1 MPQTPRP
8 AGFTMVEILVVMSVI
23 AVVAAVSIPLVL
35 RAKVGAHEASA
46 ISSLRAIHDAQE
58 IFRSTCGKD
67 TMFATSLP
75 QLGAALTIT
84 KDLSLTAIV
93 IKSGYVLT
101 MTTEAVPEKVDTCT
115 SGPVGTHW
123 YASAVPQLP
132 GITGDRGFATAADQ
146 DIWQDLKGTA
156 PPEPFQANDHVSR
169 LENGR

>member
-1 MPQTPRP
+1 MAQKSRP
-8 AGFTMVEILVVMSVI
+8 AGFTMVEILVVMSVVAII
-23 AVVAAVSIPLVL
+23 AAASIPLVL

-46 ISSLRAIHDAQE
+46 IVSLRAIHDAQE
-58 IFRSTCGKD
+58 VFRSTCGKD
-67 TMFATSLP
+67 ALFATSLP

-84 KDLSLTAIV
+84 KDLSISPIV
-93 IKSGYVLT
+93 TKSGYLLT
-101 MTTEAVPEKVDTCT
+101 MTNETVPEKADTCT
-115 SGPVGTHW
+115 GGPLGAHW

-132 GITGDRGFATAADQ
+132 GITGDRGFATAVDQ